1 MKGNPEIIM
10 TLNAILS
17 QELAAINQYV
27 VHSAIDANQLYN
39 KLAKK
44 IMHRAQEEMKHAD
57 LIIDRILFLEGMPIV
72 SNLAEINIGIDIAAQ
87 INNDIKAE
95 QIAINIYNKAI
106 DQAEESL
113 DEGTRKLLSH
123 NLKDEEEHLN
133 YLEGQLSQLTTLG
146 KENFL
151 TEQI

>member
-1 MKGNPEIIM
+1 MKGNPEIIT
-10 TLNAILS
+10 TLNLILS

-27 VHSAIDANQLYN
+27 VHSSINANQLYN

-57 LIIDRILFLEGMPIV
+57 ALIDRILFLEGMPIV
-72 SNLAEINIGIDIAAQ
+72 SNLAEINIGLDITTQ
-87 INNDIKAE
+87 INNDIKSE
-95 QIAINIYNKAI
+95 QTAIDTYNKAI
-106 DQAEESL
+106 EQAEELL

-133 YLEGQLSQLTTLG
+133 YLEGQLSQLMTLG

-151 TEQI
+151 TEQM